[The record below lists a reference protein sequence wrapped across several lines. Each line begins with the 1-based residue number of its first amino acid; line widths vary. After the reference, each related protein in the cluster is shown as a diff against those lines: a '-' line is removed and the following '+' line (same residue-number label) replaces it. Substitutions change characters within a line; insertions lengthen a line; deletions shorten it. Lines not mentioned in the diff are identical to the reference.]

1 MLSYISCI
9 TFIWDFDVVNPIL
22 YLFVLDKNLIRQMF
36 FYFFIFGK
44 LEYTKP
50 FEVKLIVYRYPV
62 NFLNEGLI
70 VFG

>member
-1 MLSYISCI
+1 
-9 TFIWDFDVVNPIL
+9 
-22 YLFVLDKNLIRQMF
+22 MF

-50 FEVKLIVYRYPV
+50 FKVKLIVYRYRV
-62 NFLNEGLI
+62 NFLNEGFI